1 MTLDVLSDILEYKI
15 VAIIRGVQ
23 PKEVPKIA
31 ECLFA
36 GGIRLMEVTINSPNA
51 LGVIEEVS
59 GQMHNRMLIGAGTIL
74 DPDTARKA
82 ITAGAS
88 FIISPTLDAEIIKTT
103 KKYGVVSIPGAF
115 TPSEIFSAHS
125 LGADIVKVFPA
136 RIGPDY
142 IRDILAPLPHIPLMP
157 TGGVGLDN
165 IREFHHAGAVAFGIG
180 SSLVNARH
188 EMDEAY
194 FSQLTEKA
202 RMFVKAISN

>member
-1 MTLDVLSDILEYKI
+1 
-15 VAIIRGVQ
+15 
-23 PKEVPKIA
+23 
-31 ECLFA
+31 LFA
-36 GGIRLMEVTINSPNA
+36 GGIRFMEITINSPNA
-51 LGVIEEVS
+51 LSVIEEVS
-59 GQMHNRMLIGAGTIL
+59 GQMHNRMLVGAGTVL
-74 DPDTARKA
+74 DPDTARNA

-136 RIGPDY
+136 RMGPDY

-165 IREFHHAGAVAFGIG
+165 IREFHYAGAVAFGIG
-180 SSLVNARH
+180 SSLVNAKH